1 MISANV
7 YYLFELSEQYAIHSV
22 GFERAYTMSRLG
34 ICVAHDIP
42 VALHSDFPMAPA
54 TPLKNAWIACSRQ
67 NAAGN
72 IAGIEES
79 VSVLDALRAIT
90 IDAATVLGMQDEVG
104 SIRAGKIADFTVID
118 RDPIEEGED
127 ALREANVIATVFEG
141 ELFMLD

>member
-1 MISANV
+1 
-7 YYLFELSEQYAIHSV
+7 
-22 GFERAYTMSRLG
+22 
-34 ICVAHDIP
+34 
-42 VALHSDFPMAPA
+42 MAPA

-79 VSVLDALRAIT
+79 VSVVDALRAIT

-118 RDPIEEGED
+118 RDPIEDGED